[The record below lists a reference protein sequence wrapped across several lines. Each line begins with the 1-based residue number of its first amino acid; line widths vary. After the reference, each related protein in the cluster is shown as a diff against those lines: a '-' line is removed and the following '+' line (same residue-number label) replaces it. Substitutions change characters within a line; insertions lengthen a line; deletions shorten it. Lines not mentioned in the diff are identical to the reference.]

1 MTRGWTKSATS
12 YRLGLT
18 VIVILVCV
26 LGLHMVIWRPIDHSI
41 EVLQQE
47 VDRLD
52 QESQGLIQ
60 QIGSLKVLERDISA
74 LREIL
79 SSQVQ
84 QFPKD
89 IRSETFRMDVVDIAK
104 KRNVMVRMWKPEV
117 PLRGLQNTETSIP
130 ITIKVEGN
138 FSSSVQFLEEL
149 RDLLWVQRIASIVMA
164 KKQGT
169 EESSLIGTSITI
181 HGLTP
186 LSIEHVQK
194 LLKA

>member
-1 MTRGWTKSATS
+1 MA
-12 YRLGLT
+12 
-18 VIVILVCV
+18 
-26 LGLHMVIWRPIDHSI
+26 IWRPIDHSI

-79 SSQVQ
+79 SSRVQ
-84 QFPKD
+84 QFPKH
-89 IRSETFRMDVVDIAK
+89 IGSETFRRDVVNIAK
-104 KRNVMVRMWKPEV
+104 RRDVMVRMWKPEV
-117 PLRGLQNTETSIP
+117 PLRGLQSPETSSIP

-138 FSSSVQFLEEL
+138 FHSSVQFLDEL
-149 RDLLWVQRIASIVMA
+149 RDLLWVQSIASIVMA
-164 KKQGT
+164 KKQGS
-169 EESSLIGTSITI
+169 EDSSLIVTSIAI

>member
-1 MTRGWTKSATS
+1 MTREWTKSATS
-12 YRLGLT
+12 YPFGIT
-18 VIVILVCV
+18 VIVLLVCV

-52 QESQGLIQ
+52 QESQRLIQ

-79 SSQVQ
+79 SSRVQ
-84 QFPKD
+84 QFPKHLG
-89 IRSETFRMDVVDIAK
+89 SETFRMDVVDIAK
-104 KRNVMVRMWKPEV
+104 KRNVMVRMWRPEV

-138 FSSSVQFLEEL
+138 FSSSVQFLDEL
-149 RDLLWVQRIASIVMA
+149 RDLLWVQNIASIVMA
-164 KKQGT
+164 KKQGS
-169 EESSLIGTSITI
+169 EESSLIVTSIAI

-186 LSIEHVQK
+186 LSIEYVQK

>member
-138 FSSSVQFLEEL
+138 FSSSVQFLDEL
-149 RDLLWVQRIASIVMA
+149 RDLLWVQSIASIVMA
-164 KKQGT
+164 KKQGS
-169 EESSLIGTSITI
+169 EESSLVVTSIAI